1 MSEAQIRPARRDD
14 CGRISEIYNYYI
26 KNTAISFEEEGVSI
40 EEMEARMESI
50 TRRFPWL
57 VHEEDGVI
65 KGYAYLSAWKERSA
79 YRYTAETT
87 IYVEKN
93 ETGKGI
99 GNGLLGNLV
108 EEARRRELHVLM
120 AVIALPNE
128 SSIRLHQKYGFRKAA
143 HFKEVGRKFG
153 VWQDV
158 GYWELRLEDSLI
170 GD

>member
-93 ETGKGI
+93 E
-99 GNGLLGNLV
+99 NV
-108 EEARRRELHVLM
+108 E
-120 AVIALPNE
+120 
-128 SSIRLHQKYGFRKAA
+128 
-143 HFKEVGRKFG
+143 KE
-153 VWQDV
+153 
-158 GYWELRLEDSLI
+158 E
-170 GD
+170 